1 MTMDFIMKDGLK
13 LASDTI
19 IVKEFGGKI
28 NKERRIKKLTN
39 DSLMLTEGVRDDIY
53 YSRQLEFT
61 ENLRFN

>member
-1 MTMDFIMKDGLK
+1 MKDGLK